1 MGNRIVTIKVVS
13 DGRIYFRGYHAK
25 SSSGITYHT
34 TGFTLTLK
42 KSDDKDPSKISNRLN
57 IDREEDDGKAGYMPE
72 TIIEDD
78 MLTTDTY
85 LLHSDD
91 VIEGLLSLLKKEGYT
106 NQQAYKEIS
115 KGVTVYFSNIFE
127 VIDRNTKQRIGT
139 EQYYSYKDII
149 NAVYDLTGTEWS
161 KLTKEIL
168 GAYYD
173 NPIQIK
179 LTPYTYNVL
188 YVDAQDYASKG
199 TKATTLF
206 HGESNQLVMFGQKAQ
221 ADLLPPSSLV
231 YKGAKYKYSG
241 ADYVYSNGLSNSSN
255 APSLS
260 NDILSAYHGYKSD
273 ATLYVL
279 LKKDN
284 SIVTPTVTPTTS
296 PTPPVSV
303 TPTVTENS
311 ISHFN
316 ADSIGVI
323 QTDTSKTA
331 GYNAITGIPTTEY
344 LYGSIQTAEYLLN
357 IQYQIKTGQ
366 ITYPITVSKTY
377 YREKPSEET
386 STQTNPTQS
395 NTTNKGSSGKPNS
408 GTTTKP
414 AKKTETEAITVTQSG
429 SVTRSY
435 QYTEIV
441 SIDYFKILN
450 GTLTN
455 ATLPGTTIT
464 LTPDGYTIPNL
475 SYDHFEGQAN
485 HILAPSN
492 AGGTITLSSETVTEI
507 PSEDL
512 VSQGASQVGSIQV
525 RNDNL
530 TFDAKSVLNSSWTNQ
545 SAAGINAN
553 AITRPSR
560 TASHVLYKG
569 SQQIGMTLA
578 NGNYTSSGTI
588 TYQRVTSFQST
599 MPATIT
605 YPISVNSVQLHT
617 PVYCEPQI
625 NQDNKTYLQLMNP
638 DLSCIPLIIDENPI
652 TSDFILHISN
662 QGYHSGKTGY
672 GTQDYSEYVAIEDGK
687 PRITALIP
695 LHPMMN

>member
-1 MGNRIVTIKVVS
+1 
-13 DGRIYFRGYHAK
+13 
-25 SSSGITYHT
+25 
-34 TGFTLTLK
+34 
-42 KSDDKDPSKISNRLN
+42 
-57 IDREEDDGKAGYMPE
+57 
-72 TIIEDD
+72 
-78 MLTTDTY
+78 
-85 LLHSDD
+85 
-91 VIEGLLSLLKKEGYT
+91 
-106 NQQAYKEIS
+106 
-115 KGVTVYFSNIFE
+115 
-127 VIDRNTKQRIGT
+127 
-139 EQYYSYKDII
+139 
-149 NAVYDLTGTEWS
+149 
-161 KLTKEIL
+161 
-168 GAYYD
+168 
-173 NPIQIK
+173 
-179 LTPYTYNVL
+179 
-188 YVDAQDYASKG
+188 
-199 TKATTLF
+199 
-206 HGESNQLVMFGQKAQ
+206 MFGQKAQ

-386 STQTNPTQS
+386 PTQTNPTQS

-408 GTTTKP
+408 GTTTKPDP

-553 AITRPSR
+553 VITRPSR

-569 SQQIGMTLA
+569 SQQIGITLA

-625 NQDNKTYLQLMNP
+625 NQDNKSYLQLMNP

-687 PRITALIP
+687 PRNEVRFPVEFYQDNGNDNNPSNDELIP
-695 LHPMMN
+695 PGVWTILPNANQRYYLPMWIKEGKYTIDVRSIANNGESDIDKTQQLSNENLQNYVAMNSFQVEVSGRLYGLTMYDVKDYPLWENVFLSSNHLLLKRTLEKNSGKLVPNGVINNKFYADLVYDYRAGVLDS